1 MSKKWL
7 LAITLG
13 AALSS
18 GQVFAED
25 KLRIGTEGA
34 YAPYNF
40 MNDQGKVAGFEV
52 DLGNEICKRTSM
64 TCEFIVN
71 EWDSIIPNLLAGNY
85 DVIMAGMSITD
96 ERKKSI
102 AFSEEYKPVD
112 PSLYLVKKDTKL
124 EFDKLEGKNIGVQGG
139 TIQATFAQEKWAGK
153 NTLKS
158 YEKADQT
165 LADLMAGTVD
175 TVLADGEFV
184 RTNAKGSNG
193 ELVVIGPEEMIGGG
207 IGVGMR
213 PDDTK
218 LHEKVNGALAEMK
231 KDGSLDE
238 LIKKY
243 FDAGP
248 FYKK

>member
-7 LAITLG
+7 LAMTLG
-13 AALSS
+13 AAFIS

-25 KLRIGTEGA
+25 KLRVGTEGA

-40 MNDQGKVAGFEV
+40 VNDQGKLAGFEI
-52 DLGNEICKRTSM
+52 DLANEICKRTKM
-64 TCEFIVN
+64 TCDFVVN

-102 AFSEEYKPVD
+102 TFSDEYKPVD
-112 PSLYLVKKDTKL
+112 PSLYIVKKDTKL
-124 EFDKLEGKNIGVQGG
+124 DFDKLEGKNIGVQGG
-139 TIQATFAQEKWAGK
+139 TIQDGFAKDKWGAK

-158 YEKADQT
+158 YEKADQS

-184 RTNAKGSNG
+184 RTAIKGSNG
-193 ELVVIGPEEMIGGG
+193 ELATAGPEENIGGG
-207 IGVGMR
+207 IGIGMR
-213 PDDTK
+213 PDDK
-218 LHEKVNGALAEMK
+218 ALHEKVNGVLAEMK
-231 KDGSLDE
+231 KDGALDE

-243 FDAGP
+243 FDVGP

>member
-7 LAITLG
+7 LAISLG
-13 AALSS
+13 TALLS

-40 MNDQGKVAGFEV
+40 MNDQGKLAGFEV
-52 DLGNEICKRTSM
+52 DLGNELCKRTQM
-64 TCEFIVN
+64 TCEFVVN

-85 DVIMAGMSITD
+85 DAIMAGMSITD

-112 PSLYLVKKDTKL
+112 PSLYAAKKDTKL
-124 EFDKLEGKNIGVQGG
+124 DFDKLEGKNIGVQGA
-139 TIQATFAQEKWAGK
+139 TIQATFVQDKWAAK
-153 NTLKS
+153 NTVKA
-158 YEKADQT
+158 YEKPDQS

-175 TVLADGEFV
+175 AVLADGEFI
-184 RTNAKGSNG
+184 RTAVDGSNG
-193 ELVVIGPEEMIGGG
+193 ELVVVGPSEMIGGG
-207 IGVGMR
+207 IGIGMR
-213 PDDTK
+213 PDDAK
-218 LHEKVNGALAEMK
+218 LQEKLNAALAEMK

-238 LIKKY
+238 LIKTY
-243 FDAGP
+243 FKVGP

>member
-7 LAITLG
+7 LAVTLG
-13 AALSS
+13 TALLS
-18 GQVFAED
+18 GQAFAED
-25 KLRIGTEGA
+25 KLRIGSEGA

-40 MNDQGKVAGFEV
+40 VNDQGKLAGYDV
-52 DLGNEICKRTSM
+52 DVGNEICKRTKM

-85 DVIMAGMSITD
+85 DAILAGMSITD

-112 PSLYLVKKDTKL
+112 PSLYMLKKDTKL
-124 EFDKLEGKNIGVQGG
+124 DFDKLEGKNLGVQGA

-158 YEKADQT
+158 YEKADQSV
-165 LADLMAGTVD
+165 ADLMAGTID
-175 TVLADGEFV
+175 AVLADGEFV
-184 RTNAKGSNG
+184 RTNVAGSNG
-193 ELVVIGPEEMIGGG
+193 ELITAGPEEMIGGG
-207 IGVGMR
+207 IGIGMR
-213 PDDTK
+213 PDDK
-218 LHEKVNGALAEMK
+218 ALQEKVNAALAEMK
-231 KDGSLDE
+231 KDGTLDE

-243 FDAGP
+243 FNVGP